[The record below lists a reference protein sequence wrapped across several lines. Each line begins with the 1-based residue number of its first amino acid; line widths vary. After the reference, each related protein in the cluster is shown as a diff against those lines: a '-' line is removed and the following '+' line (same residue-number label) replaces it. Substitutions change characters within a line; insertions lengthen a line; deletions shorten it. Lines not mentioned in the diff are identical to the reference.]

1 MSAPAAHQAADVR
14 AEVQELLGRS
24 EAFRALSPEQRD
36 SLRKDM
42 VKVGGFL
49 ADGGWLD
56 EPRHAHA
63 LAEDSDP
70 VEDLKRRL
78 ADGPGQVS
86 KDFRAGAVREGVEQF
101 GEMVKK
107 VDFVGFVSGLVQG
120 VFQAV
125 VNASIQQMQAFG
137 ELLAATA
144 KTVDQFAS
152 DHITDAQARDHIAN
166 RYPGA
171 ARVDTSGPTPR
182 LRPGENAGG
191 IELGKELGLP
201 DEPDLDDEASEQ
213 QLVTAA
219 KLSMARQR
227 QQLMA
232 TMVLLGIN
240 RIVVT
245 NGLINAKVLFD
256 MQASDSARRH
266 AKAEM
271 ADRTDSHV
279 GVSGFMGSIFGGFSA
294 GHSHQTSVSSAVDD
308 QSDARARVK
317 AQLSGEVKLQFK
329 SETFPLERMVDV
341 MGLDNLNQKAAPG
354 TAPPAVGSA
363 ARPVTR

>member
-1 MSAPAAHQAADVR
+1 MSARETAVVR
-14 AEVQELLGRS
+14 GEIQSLLDRS
-24 EAFRALSPEQRD
+24 EAFRALAPDDRARLRD
-36 SLRKDM
+36 DM
-42 VKVGGFL
+42 IKVGSFL
-49 ADGGWLD
+49 ADGGWLN
-56 EPRHAHA
+56 EPRSAHA
-63 LAEDSDP
+63 LAEDTDP
-70 VEDLKRRL
+70 VEDLKKRL
-78 ADGPGQVS
+78 AQKPGQVGAEF
-86 KDFRAGAVREGVEQF
+86 KAGAVREGVEQF

-152 DHITDAQARDHIAN
+152 DHITDAQARDYVAN
-166 RYPGA
+166 RYPSA
-171 ARVDTSGPTPR
+171 ARVDTSGETPR
-182 LRPGENAGG
+182 LRAGENDS
-191 IELGKELGLP
+191 IDLGKELGVS
-201 DEPDLDDEASEQ
+201 DGVDLDDDDSEQ
-213 QLVTAA
+213 RLVTAA

-256 MQASDSARRH
+256 MQASDAARRR

-271 ADRTDSHV
+271 ADKTSNSAAV
-279 GVSGFMGSIFGGFSA
+279 GGGFMASIFGGAFGVS
-294 GHSHQTSVSSAVDD
+294 HSHETSVSSAVDD
-308 QSDARARVK
+308 QSESRAQVK

-341 MGLDNLNQKAAPG
+341 MGLDTLNQKAAPG
-354 TAPPAVGSA
+354 NAAPA
-363 ARPVTR
+363 ARGGK